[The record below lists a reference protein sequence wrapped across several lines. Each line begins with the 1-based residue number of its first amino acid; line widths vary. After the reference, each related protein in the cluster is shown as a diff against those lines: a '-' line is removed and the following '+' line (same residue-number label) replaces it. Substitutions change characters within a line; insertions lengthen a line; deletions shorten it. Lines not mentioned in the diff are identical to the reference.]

1 MLGLLKSDS
10 GVSRRV
16 LVTGTPAQAS

>member
-1 MLGLLKSDS
+1 MLGSLDSDS

>member
-1 MLGLLKSDS
+1 MLGSLDSDS

-16 LVTGTPAQAS
+16 VVTGTPAKAS